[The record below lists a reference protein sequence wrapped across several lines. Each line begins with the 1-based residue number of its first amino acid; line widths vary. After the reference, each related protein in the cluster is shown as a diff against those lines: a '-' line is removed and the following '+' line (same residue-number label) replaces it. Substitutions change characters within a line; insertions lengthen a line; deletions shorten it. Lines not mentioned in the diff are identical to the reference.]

1 MTRLFAYACLAL
13 SLLRVG
19 GNIAVGKLVLSNA
32 LAFLS
37 SKRPI
42 SWRIRHE
49 RRLSPLL
56 RQFVQPVGRPAAL
69 ALPCKMKAAGSL
81 DE

>member
-1 MTRLFAYACLAL
+1 MTPLFAYACLAL
-13 SLLRVG
+13 SRLLVG
-19 GNIAVGKLVLSNA
+19 GNIAVGKLVLSIA
-32 LAFLS
+32 LAVLS

-42 SWRIRHE
+42 YWRIRHE

-69 ALPCKMKAAGSL
+69 ALPCRMKAARSL
-81 DE
+81 YE